1 MNTATAALR
10 GLAYAVAVML
20 AAAAQAQVR
29 ATAPEATAAQSA
41 APFSALVGRW
51 VRPDG
56 GYVIKI
62 DSVGADG
69 QLDAAYANPTPL
81 PFARAEAS
89 REGDQL
95 RLFFELTA
103 GGYGGS
109 TYKLAFDPAG
119 DTLRGV
125 YYQANARESYDI
137 YFEREN

>member
-1 MNTATAALR
+1 MNTARAALR
-10 GLAYAVAVML
+10 GLAFTAAAML
-20 AAAAQAQVR
+20 AAAAQAQEP
-29 ATAPEATAAQSA
+29 ATAPQATAAQSA

-56 GYVIKI
+56 GYVINI

-69 QLDAAYANPTPL
+69 QLDASYTNPTPL

-89 REGDQL
+89 REGDQIK
-95 RLFFELTA
+95 LFFKLTA

-109 TYKLAFDPAG
+109 TYTLTLDPAG